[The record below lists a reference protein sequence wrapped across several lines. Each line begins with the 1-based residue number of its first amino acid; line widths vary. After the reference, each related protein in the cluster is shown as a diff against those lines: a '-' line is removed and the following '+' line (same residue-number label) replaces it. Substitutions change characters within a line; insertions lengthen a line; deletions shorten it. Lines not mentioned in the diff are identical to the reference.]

1 MNVFILN
8 TGRCG
13 STTFVKACS
22 HINNYSYGHESLTTK
37 TQDQRLAY
45 PDNHI
50 EADNRLSWFLGRL
63 DEKYGDDAFY
73 VHLTRELEATIN
85 SFTKRSS
92 YGIMRAYKEGIL
104 LDDSVLTDNKNIARD
119 YIQTVTANIQF
130 FLKDKTKK
138 MEFQLENAQQDFVT
152 FFQAVNAE
160 GDLQL
165 ALNEWGTAHNA
176 SID

>member
-1 MNVFILN
+1 M
-8 TGRCG
+8 
-13 STTFVKACS
+13 
-22 HINNYSYGHESLTTK
+22 
-37 TQDQRLAY
+37 
-45 PDNHI
+45 
-50 EADNRLSWFLGRL
+50 